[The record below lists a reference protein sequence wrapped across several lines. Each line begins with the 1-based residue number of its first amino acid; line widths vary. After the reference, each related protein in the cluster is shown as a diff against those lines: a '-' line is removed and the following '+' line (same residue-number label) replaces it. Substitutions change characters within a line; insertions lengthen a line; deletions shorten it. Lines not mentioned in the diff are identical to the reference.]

1 MPFKKFLLFF
11 TAAAFISV
19 LSSSVTAATFSHEEV
34 RAALEG
40 TIGKVKASIAAV
52 ESGADKDT
60 LAALVSSAKQQQ
72 KDIENNDLE
81 IKRQHAGLRLN
92 TAWKAA
98 RRGDF
103 QLAEES
109 LKDALTRYEEMQKI
123 YIVNH

>member
-1 MPFKKFLLFF
+1 MSFKKFLLFF
-11 TAAAFISV
+11 SATVFISA
-19 LSSSVTAATFSHEEV
+19 LSSSVTAATFSYEEV

-40 TIGKVKASIAAV
+40 TISKVKASLAAA
-52 ESGADKDT
+52 ENGADKDI

-81 IKRQHAGLRLN
+81 VKRQHAGISLN

-123 YIVNH
+123 YIANH